1 MQERRIA
8 GTIVKAIKTEKTKKP
23 AKKTGNL
30 TPFSDIVRLAI
41 PNKGRI
47 AAPIMELVEK
57 SGLHLAEVGERRLV
71 TRTLDPHVEILFA
84 RPVDIPEYVATGAA
98 DLGITGHDM
107 VIERESDVEELLDLQ
122 FGKAKL
128 VLAVHEDSAVTS
140 AKELAGKKIATEFP
154 VITRTYFAQQ
164 KVKVNVVLVGGACE
178 ATPQLGIAD
187 AIIDLSSSGTTL
199 KTNRLR
205 VIDEVLQTSTFLI
218 ANKESLRTKKEKIDE
233 IHLALESVI
242 RARGQCYLMMN
253 VKRAS
258 LEAVKNV
265 LPGLSG
271 PTVMEVASNENLV
284 AVHAVVNEERVY
296 SLINALRRAGAKDIL
311 VMAIQRM
318 IR

>member
-1 MQERRIA
+1 MAKQQKS
-8 GTIVKAIKTEKTKKP
+8 GQKKSNP
-23 AKKTGNL
+23 SSVFTV
-30 TPFSDIVRLAI
+30 VRLAI

-47 AAPIMELVEK
+47 AAPIMDLVEK
-57 SGLHLAEVGERRLV
+57 SGLHLPENGERRLIAK
-71 TRTLDPHVEILFA
+71 TLDPHVEILFA

-107 VIERESDVEELLDLQ
+107 VIERESDVVELLDLP

-128 VLAVHEDSAVTS
+128 VLAVHEDSAISSV
-140 AKELAGKKIATEFP
+140 KQLEGMKVATEFP
-154 VITRTYFAQQ
+154 VITRAYFKKQ
-164 KVKVNVVLVGGACE
+164 KVNVTVVLVGGACE
-178 ATPQLGIAD
+178 ATPHLGIAD
-187 AIIDLSSSGTTL
+187 AIVDLSSSGTTL

-205 VIDEVLQTSTFLI
+205 VIDEVLETSTLLI
-218 ANKESLRTKKEKIDE
+218 ANKESIRTKKEKIDE

-253 VKRAS
+253 VKRSS
-258 LEAVKNV
+258 LEAVKQV

-271 PTVMEVASNENLV
+271 PTVMEVASSENLV

-296 SLINALRRAGAKDIL
+296 SLINSLKRAGAKDIL

>member
-1 MQERRIA
+1 MAKQ
-8 GTIVKAIKTEKTKKP
+8 VKSGQKK
-23 AKKTGNL
+23 
-30 TPFSDIVRLAI
+30 SDPSSFFTDVRLAI

-47 AAPIMELVEK
+47 AAPIMDLVEK
-57 SGLHLAEVGERRLV
+57 SGLHLPEIGERRLI
-71 TRTLDPHVEILFA
+71 TKTLDPHVEILFA

-107 VIERESDVEELLDLQ
+107 VIERESEVVDLLDLP

-128 VLAVHEDSAVTS
+128 VLAVHEDSVITS
-140 AKELAGKKIATEFP
+140 VKHLEGMKVATEFP
-154 VITRTYFAQQ
+154 VITRAYF
-164 KVKVNVVLVGGACE
+164 KKHNVNVNVVLVGGACE
-178 ATPQLGIAD
+178 ATPHLGIAD

-205 VIDEVLQTSTFLI
+205 VIDEVMETSTHLI

-253 VKRAS
+253 VKRSS
-258 LEAVKNV
+258 LEAVKRV

-271 PTVMEVASNENLV
+271 PTVMDVASSENLV

-296 SLINALRRAGAKDIL
+296 SLINSLKRAGAKDIL

>member
-1 MQERRIA
+1 M
-8 GTIVKAIKTEKTKKP
+8 
-23 AKKTGNL
+23 AKKTAGK
-30 TPFSDIVRLAI
+30 PAGAAPVSGIVRLAI

-47 AAPIMELVEK
+47 AAPITDLIEK
-57 SGLHLAEVGERRLV
+57 SGLHLAEAGEQRRLI

-107 VIERESDVEELLDLQ
+107 VIERGSDVEELLDLQ
-122 FGKAKL
+122 SGRARL
-128 VLAVHEDSAVTS
+128 VLAVHEDS
-140 AKELAGKKIATEFP
+140 KIMRPGQLAGKKIATEFP
-154 VITRTYFAQQ
+154 AITRAYFR
-164 KVKVNVVLVGGACE
+164 KKRVDVDIVLVGGACE

-187 AIIDLSSSGTTL
+187 AIVDLSSSGTTL

-205 VIDEVLQTSTFLI
+205 VIDEVLVTSTHLI
-218 ANKESLRTKKEKIDE
+218 ANRESLKTKGEKIDE
-233 IHLALESVI
+233 IRLALESVI

-253 VKRAS
+253 VKRTS
-258 LEAVKNV
+258 LDDVRRV

-271 PTVMEVASNENLV
+271 PTVMDVASSEGLV

-296 SLINALRRAGAKDIL
+296 MLINQLKRAGAKDIL

>member
-1 MQERRIA
+1 MAKQ
-8 GTIVKAIKTEKTKKP
+8 VKSGPKKSNP
-23 AKKTGNL
+23 
-30 TPFSDIVRLAI
+30 PSIFPVVRLAI

-47 AAPIMELVEK
+47 AAPIMDLVEK
-57 SGLHLAEVGERRLV
+57 SGLHLPEIGERRLI
-71 TRTLDPHVEILFA
+71 TKTLDPHVEILFA

-107 VIERESDVEELLDLQ
+107 VIERESEVVDLLDLP

-128 VLAVHEDSAVTS
+128 VLAVHEDSAITS
-140 AKELAGKKIATEFP
+140 VKQLEGMKVATEFP
-154 VITRTYFAQQ
+154 VITRAYFKKH
-164 KVKVNVVLVGGACE
+164 KVNVNVVLVGGACE
-178 ATPQLGIAD
+178 ATPHLGIAD

-205 VIDEVLQTSTFLI
+205 VIDEVMETSTHLI

-253 VKRAS
+253 VKRSS
-258 LEAVKNV
+258 LEAIKRV

-271 PTVMEVASNENLV
+271 PTVMDVASSENLV

-296 SLINALRRAGAKDIL
+296 SLINSLKRAGAKDIL

>member
-1 MQERRIA
+1 MAKQ
-8 GTIVKAIKTEKTKKP
+8 VKSARKKSNP
-23 AKKTGNL
+23 ASSSTV
-30 TPFSDIVRLAI
+30 VRLAI

-47 AAPIMELVEK
+47 AAPIMDLVEK
-57 SGLHLAEVGERRLV
+57 SGLHLPEMGERRLI
-71 TRTLDPHVEILFA
+71 TKTLDPHVEILFA

-107 VIERESDVEELLDLQ
+107 VIERESDVVELLDLP

-128 VLAVHEDSAVTS
+128 VLAVHEDSAASSV
-140 AKELAGKKIATEFP
+140 KHLEGMKVATEFP
-154 VITRTYFAQQ
+154 VITRAYF
-164 KVKVNVVLVGGACE
+164 KKHHVNVNLVLVGGACE
-178 ATPQLGIAD
+178 AAPHLGIAD
-187 AIIDLSSSGTTL
+187 AIVDLSSSGTTL

-205 VIDEVLQTSTFLI
+205 VIDEVLETSTLLI
-218 ANKESLRTKKEKIDE
+218 ANKESLRTKKDKIDE

-253 VKRAS
+253 VKRSS
-258 LEAVKNV
+258 LEAVKRV

-271 PTVMEVASNENLV
+271 PTVMDVASTENLV

-296 SLINALRRAGAKDIL
+296 SLINSLKRAGAKDIL

>member
-1 MQERRIA
+1 MAKQ
-8 GTIVKAIKTEKTKKP
+8 VKSGQKKSNP
-23 AKKTGNL
+23 PSFFTV
-30 TPFSDIVRLAI
+30 VRLAI

-47 AAPIMELVEK
+47 AAPIMDLVEK
-57 SGLHLAEVGERRLV
+57 SGLHLPEIGERRLI
-71 TRTLDPHVEILFA
+71 TKTLDPHVEILFA

-98 DLGITGHDM
+98 DLGITGHDL
-107 VIERESDVEELLDLQ
+107 VIERESDVEELLDLP

-128 VLAVHEDSAVTS
+128 VLAVHEDSAITS
-140 AKELAGKKIATEFP
+140 VKQLEGMKVATEFP
-154 VITRTYFAQQ
+154 VITRAYF
-164 KVKVNVVLVGGACE
+164 KKHNVNVNVVLVGGACE
-178 ATPQLGIAD
+178 ATPHLGIAD

-199 KTNRLR
+199 KINRLR
-205 VIDEVLQTSTFLI
+205 VIDEVMETSTLLI
-218 ANKESLRTKKEKIDE
+218 ANKESLTTKKEKIDE

-253 VKRAS
+253 VKRSS
-258 LEAVKNV
+258 LEAVKRV

-271 PTVMEVASNENLV
+271 PTVMDVASSENLV

-296 SLINALRRAGAKDIL
+296 SLINSLKRAGAKDIL